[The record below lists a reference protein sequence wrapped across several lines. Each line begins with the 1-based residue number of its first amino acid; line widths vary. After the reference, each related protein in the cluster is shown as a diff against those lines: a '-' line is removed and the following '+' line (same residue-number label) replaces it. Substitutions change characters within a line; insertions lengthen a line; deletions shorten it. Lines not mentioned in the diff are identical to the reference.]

1 MREHFLRRIIHAFGS
16 ISLLYYVIPSR
27 HLVLTLAF
35 SVVGIIEILRLKGKI
50 NLIGMR
56 DYEKNRISGFFFFA
70 TGAAILLNFFPC
82 QIAVPCIL
90 CASFADPIVGELK
103 RKMRKEI
110 AYVVMF
116 VFSFVVFLIILDN
129 STMPPFTAS
138 MLGAASVVLGEIM
151 GCRWIDDDLLIQ
163 ILPAT
168 LLYPFHFL

>member
-1 MREHFLRRIIHAFGS
+1 
-16 ISLLYYVIPSR
+16 
-27 HLVLTLAF
+27 
-35 SVVGIIEILRLKGKI
+35 
-50 NLIGMR
+50 
-56 DYEKNRISGFFFFA
+56 
-70 TGAAILLNFFPC
+70 
-82 QIAVPCIL
+82 
-90 CASFADPIVGELK
+90 
-103 RKMRKEI
+103 MRKEI